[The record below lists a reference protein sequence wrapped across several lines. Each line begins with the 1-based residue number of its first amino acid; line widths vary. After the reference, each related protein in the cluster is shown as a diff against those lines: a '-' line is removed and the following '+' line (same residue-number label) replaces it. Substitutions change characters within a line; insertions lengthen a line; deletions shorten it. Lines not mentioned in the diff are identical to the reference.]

1 MIVSHDKKL
10 IFVHNQKTGG
20 ISTEG
25 WLVERCPDVFVAE
38 HRHLLVRE
46 SVERHGRGIWDD
58 YFSFGFVRNPWE
70 RQVSWW
76 NMFRENRNANPERP
90 FWQYI
95 QANGKTFEDFI
106 LNCTAEVEDYGVL
119 KSTTRP
125 QLDYFTDA
133 EGRVLVKFIGRFE
146 RLQEDMDVVTQ
157 RTGLPAGSVPH
168 HNVARV
174 KQHYQDYYTP
184 KLRKI
189 VADRFAKDIVMF
201 GYTFQDST
209 AAR

>member
-1 MIVSHDKKL
+1 MIVSHAERL
-10 IFVHNQKTGG
+10 IFIHNHKTGG

-25 WLVERCPDVFVAE
+25 WLVERCPDVFVAD
-38 HRHLLVRE
+38 HRHLTVRE

-76 NMFRENRNANPERP
+76 NMFQEHPEDNLERP

-106 LNCTAEVEDYGVL
+106 LNCTADVNDYGAV
-119 KSTTRP
+119 KSTIRP

-133 EGRVLVKFIGRFE
+133 EGRVLVKYIGRYE
-146 RLQEDMDVVTQ
+146 RLQEDMDAVARIV
-157 RTGLPAGSVPH
+157 GLPAGEVPH
-168 HNVARV
+168 HNVART
-174 KQHYQDYYTP
+174 KHRYQDYYTP
-184 KLRKI
+184 KLKQL
-189 VADRFAKDIVMF
+189 VADRFAKDIAMF
-201 GYTFQDST
+201 GYTFSD
-209 AAR
+209 A